1 MSAAD
6 YLLSVKK
13 LNNIGRWAS
22 DFMHRRASVAEHSFS
37 VAQVAQLL
45 GIMEENAGNKVD
57 WGKLYKKA
65 LNHDVSEAFTG
76 DILSHVKHRTEKMK
90 YMVEEIEVLIAEDM
104 LLSSFSEPYKEVFRD
119 ILFDGKDSSM
129 EGRIL
134 KYADNIDA
142 LLECLY
148 EKNLGNKSPFETKY
162 DEILAKL
169 EGSELLSV
177 KLFLRD
183 ILPDLEKRA

>member
-1 MSAAD
+1 MSFSD
-6 YLLSVKK
+6 YLLSIKK

-37 VAQVAQLL
+37 VVQIAQLL
-45 GIMEENAGNKVD
+45 GIIEEKEGNAVD
-57 WGKLYKKA
+57 WAKLYKKA

-90 YMVEEIEVLIAEDM
+90 HMVEEIEVLIAEDM
-104 LLSSFSEPYKEVFRD
+104 VLSSFDNDYRATFKD
-119 ILFDGKDSSM
+119 ILFDGKDSSL

-142 LLECLY
+142 LLECLF
-148 EKNLGNKSPFETKY
+148 EKNLGNRYPFEKKY
-162 DEILAKL
+162 QEILDKL
-169 EGSELLSV
+169 TSSELVSV
-177 KLFLRD
+177 KTFVHEV
-183 ILPDLEKRA
+183 LPELEKLA

>member
-119 ILFDGKDSSM
+119 ILFDGKDSTI

-148 EKNLGNKSPFETKY
+148 EKNLGNKSPFEAKY

>member
-1 MSAAD
+1 MSISD
-6 YLLSVKK
+6 YLLSIKK

-37 VAQVAQLL
+37 VTQIAQLL
-45 GIMEENAGNKVD
+45 GIMEENAGNTID

-76 DILSHVKHRTEKMK
+76 DILSHVKHRTKKMK
-90 YMVEEIEVLIAEDM
+90 HMVEEIEVLIAEDM
-104 LLSSFSEPYKEVFRD
+104 LLSSFSEPYKTIFRD
-119 ILFDGKDSSM
+119 ILFDGKDSSI

-142 LLECLY
+142 VLECLY
-148 EKNLGNKSPFETKY
+148 EKNLGNKFPFEEKY
-162 DEILAKL
+162 FEILKKL
-169 EGSELLSV
+169 ENSELISV
-177 KLFLRD
+177 KTFVKE
-183 ILPDLEKRA
+183 ILPELASRT

>member
-148 EKNLGNKSPFETKY
+148 EKNLGNKSPFEAKY

>member
-37 VAQVAQLL
+37 VAQIAQLL
-45 GIMEENAGNKVD
+45 GIMEENAGNRVN
-57 WGKLYKKA
+57 WGSLYKKA

-90 YMVEEIEVLIAEDM
+90 HMVEEIEVLIAEDM
-104 LLSSFSEPYKEVFRD
+104 LLGSFNEPYREVFRD
-119 ILFDGKDSSM
+119 ILFDGKDSSL

-148 EKNLGNKSPFETKY
+148 EKNLGNRSPFEEKY
-162 DEILAKL
+162 YEILAKL

-177 KLFLRD
+177 KIFLRD